1 MLRIF
6 LYNLAFMIFGIFYFP
21 IFLMKLRQAE
31 DPAALWRERCG
42 IFPASWTG
50 KFLGKKIIWLHAVS
64 VGEVMAIEKFLQEW
78 LEASREYDFVLT
90 TVTPTGQRMARKL
103 ASRRVHVC
111 YFPFD
116 LTGVVRR
123 FLETFKPACL
133 LLVETEIWP
142 NLLTEAARRGV
153 PVGMIN
159 ARLSER
165 SLKRYRA
172 FSWIFKPLWGKLD
185 FVLAQT
191 PEDAERFR
199 RLGILGESV
208 REMGNMKFDQ
218 PSASDQVKGLP
229 MTVPSNHKKFERGL
243 GQPSASDQLKW
254 LPMTVPSNHNKFER
268 GLGQAGW
275 ADTGAVDVAG
285 LRRVWG
291 CGERDLVWIAGSTHP
306 GEEEILAEVFTALR
320 ARFPALKMIL
330 APRHIERAKA
340 LRKQLQR
347 FSFKTVL
354 STERKEGDVFDVLVL
369 DQLGILRNLYRI
381 ADLVFMGGSLIPHG
395 GQNPIEAARFEKAI
409 LHGPH
414 VFNFQKIYRELDRDG
429 GSLEVSAQDELSS
442 AAAEML
448 TNEGRRHE
456 TGRKAFQI
464 VNRLRGASKR
474 QAGWILTFL
483 SGRTPPERIFSD
495 GQSQKL
501 FSAVG
506 GGQTR

>member
-1 MLRIF
+1 MRIF
-6 LYNLAFMIFGIFYFP
+6 LYNLAFTVFAIFYFP
-21 IFLMKLRQAE
+21 VFLMKLRQAE

-42 IFPASWTG
+42 IFPASWAE
-50 KFLGKKIIWLHAVS
+50 KFRGKKIIWLHAVS
-64 VGEVMAIEKFLQEW
+64 VGEVIAIEKFLQEW
-78 LEASREYDFVLT
+78 LEASPEYDFVLT
-90 TVTPTGQRMARKL
+90 TVTPTGQRIARKL
-103 ASRRVHVC
+103 ASDRIHVC

-116 LTGVVRR
+116 LTVVVKR
-123 FLETFKPACL
+123 FLELFKPACL

-142 NLLTEAARRGV
+142 NLLSEAARRGI

-172 FSWIFKPLWGKLD
+172 FSWLFKPLWGRMD

-199 RLGILGESV
+199 KLGILAESV

-218 PSASDQVKGLP
+218 SSASDPLRRSP
-229 MTVPSNHKKFERGL
+229 MTVPNGHKNFEQSL
-243 GQPSASDQLKW
+243 GK
-254 LPMTVPSNHNKFER
+254 TGE
-268 GLGQAGW
+268 

-285 LRRVWG
+285 FRQVWG
-291 CGERDLVWIAGSTHP
+291 CGPQDLVWIAGSTHP
-306 GEEEILAEVFTALR
+306 GEEEILREVFAALR
-320 ARFPALKMIL
+320 LKFPGLKMIL
-330 APRHIERAKA
+330 APRHIERAGK
-340 LRKQLQR
+340 LLKQWNR

-354 STERKEGDVFDVLVL
+354 SIQRKEGTVFDVLVL
-369 DQLGILRNLYRI
+369 NQMGILRNLYQI

-395 GQNPIEAARFEKAI
+395 GQNPIEPARFEKAI

-414 VFNFQKIYRELDRDG
+414 VFNFQKIYRELDCDG
-429 GSLEVSAQDELSS
+429 GALEVSAQDELSS
-442 AAAEML
+442 AAAEIL
-448 TNEGRRHE
+448 ADGNRRHE
-456 TGRKAFQI
+456 MGRKAFQI

-483 SGRTPPERIFSD
+483 KSRSPKERICLN
-495 GQSQKL
+495 GQSQEL
-501 FSAVG
+501 FPAVG